1 MLSYH
6 VECLF
11 YIYWNRTF
19 WIKQT
24 FITVLCIC
32 KCYEINWL
40 SYTITSYSECNF
52 SESLLTSVTETCL
65 LITMAPLA
73 SSKAF
78 LKRRLYHCLLLND
91 SRKLG
96 TNMFDTLTTTVL
108 PDRNR
113 SNQPLASLS
122 CVSSIPRFWQFL
134 PPSLQHWVWQAI
146 LLHVSQWQNVV
157 QLYLWVSSLL
167 RAYKAFCCCFTRKY
181 GIAVI
186 PLVTDICFATI
197 KCMPH
202 CSASMLVYI
211 HFISVLNHS
220 EIF

>member
-19 WIKQT
+19 WIKQI

-32 KCYEINWL
+32 RCYEINWL

-65 LITMAPLA
+65 LLTTAPLA

-78 LKRRLYHCLLLND
+78 LERRLYHCLLLND
-91 SRKLG
+91 SRKLW

-108 PDRNR
+108 PDRNQ
-113 SNQPLASLS
+113 SNQPLAALS
-122 CVSSIPRFWQFL
+122 CASSIPRFWQFL
-134 PPSLQHWVWQAI
+134 PPSLQHSACDRQ
-146 LLHVSQWQNVV
+146 S
-157 QLYLWVSSLL
+157 
-167 RAYKAFCCCFTRKY
+167 FCMCLSDRMSYNFTCGCLPFLGPIKHF
-181 GIAVI
+181 AVA
-186 PLVTDICFATI
+186 LQENMELQSF
-197 KCMPH
+197 
-202 CSASMLVYI
+202 L
-211 HFISVLNHS
+211 
-220 EIF
+220 